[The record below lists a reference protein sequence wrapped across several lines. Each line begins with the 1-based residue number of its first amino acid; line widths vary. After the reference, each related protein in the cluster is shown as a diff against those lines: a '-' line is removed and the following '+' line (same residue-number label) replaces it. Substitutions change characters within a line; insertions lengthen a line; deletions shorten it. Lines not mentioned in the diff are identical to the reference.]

1 MKVTLAMFSGL
12 EDPQWVIPT
21 TSAAYKDV
29 KGYLDQAIQKGL
41 TFSSGDMPAKLGYR
55 GFLVKEGTGP
65 ERLIV
70 GPNTIPLQLRLLDTA
85 PTTILLEGDRQD
97 IAEEISSGAVIA
109 EISGRKARRWA
120 PPYEPSQWQTERRR
134 LCNNCYNYATMRAT
148 DNFAQPGR
156 GSGQP
161 FHPRFFRGQDVK
173 EAAQR
178 DGLEVY
184 DPPLGSGEV
193 RRFSLEGKHLV
204 ALVVR
209 DG

>member
-1 MKVTLAMFSGL
+1 
-12 EDPQWVIPT
+12 
-21 TSAAYKDV
+21 
-29 KGYLDQAIQKGL
+29 
-41 TFSSGDMPAKLGYR
+41 
-55 GFLVKEGTGP
+55 
-65 ERLIV
+65 
-70 GPNTIPLQLRLLDTA
+70 
-85 PTTILLEGDRQD
+85 
-97 IAEEISSGAVIA
+97 
-109 EISGRKARRWA
+109 
-120 PPYEPSQWQTERRR
+120 
-134 LCNNCYNYATMRAT
+134 MRAT

-193 RRFSLEGKHLV
+193 RRFPLEGKHLV